1 MSDTTTTSRRP
12 SLAIEGER
20 LVRAKKAVM
29 EAFPNLDPDDDAFTG
44 TLEGETDFFEAVD
57 IKVEQMRRD
66 LAEAEGL
73 RAQAEAYSRALIDRA
88 NRLELR
94 ASTVRTRLL
103 RVMQEVGEKRITR
116 PGYGLTV
123 RSGGS
128 GKVRVF
134 DPDMLPREYVRYK
147 LAPPPEPDLKKIS
160 EALKD
165 PVRRAEVEFAA
176 TLDNAPDTLLV
187 SFK

>member
-1 MSDTTTTSRRP
+1 MSDTTTARRP
-12 SLAIEGER
+12 LEVEAER
-20 LVRAKKAVM
+20 HARAKKALM
-29 EAFPNLDPDDDAFTG
+29 EAFPNVDPDDDAFTG

-66 LAEAEGL
+66 MAEAEGL
-73 RAQAEAYSRALIDRA
+73 RAQAEAYSRTLIDRA

-94 ASTVRTRLL
+94 AQTVRNRLL

-134 DPDMLPREYVRYK
+134 DSDLLPREYVRYK
-147 LAPPPEPDLKKIS
+147 LAPPPEPDLRKIG

-165 PVRRAEVEFAA
+165 PARRAEVALAA
-176 TLDNAPDTLLV
+176 TLDNAPDTLMV
-187 SFK
+187 NFK